1 MFQLIIT
8 KGANYITAVT
18 GSDKHFFQ
26 LDKLL
31 LILNCRYFGTEF
43 LNIICCIVKE
53 DLPYLTHLLNKSVF
67 ILYDLSESISSVTCT
82 DFIRIIES
90 VQLFQVRFIGLL
102 EIALNIGKIYDISI
116 LIVLVWSVYTSNS
129 LQQIMVFQLSAE
141 IQPFQARSIKSC
153 QEHIEND
160 QYVNGHILLEILDDL
175 LSGVLIITIVQDQ
188 SCLEVRGLRR
198 IGIQFT
204 LNIIKESEYLSC
216 LFARFADNH
225 TAERI
230 IAMNGTETLQITD
243 DISCKLLDIG
253 IMFNNLVALNIF
265 FLYKRFKLLIDSR
278 EPFFVHRFYILTD
291 NFEGIAV
298 LNRFIVVIGVQIV
311 TEHLPRLTLVR

>member
-1 MFQLIIT
+1 M
-8 KGANYITAVT
+8 
-18 GSDKHFFQ
+18 
-26 LDKLL
+26 
-31 LILNCRYFGTEF
+31 
-43 LNIICCIVKE
+43 
-53 DLPYLTHLLNKSVF
+53 PYLTHLLYKSIF
-67 ILYDLSESISSVTCT
+67 ILYDLSECISSVACAY
-82 DFIRIIES
+82 FIRIIEP

-153 QEHIEND
+153 QEHIEYD

-175 LSGVLIITIVQDQ
+175 LSGILIITIVQYQ

-216 LFARFADNH
+216 LFACFANYH
-225 TAERI
+225 TAKRI
-230 IAMNGTETLQITD
+230 IALDSTETLQIAD
-243 DISCKLLDIG
+243 DISCKFLDIG
-253 IMFNNLVALNIF
+253 VVFYYLVTLNIL
-265 FLYKRFKLLIDSR
+265 FLHKCFELLIDSG
-278 EPFFVHRFYILTD
+278 ELFLILCFNILTD
-291 NFEGIAV
+291 NFQSIAV
-298 LNRFIVVIGVQIV
+298 LN
-311 TEHLPRLTLVR
+311 